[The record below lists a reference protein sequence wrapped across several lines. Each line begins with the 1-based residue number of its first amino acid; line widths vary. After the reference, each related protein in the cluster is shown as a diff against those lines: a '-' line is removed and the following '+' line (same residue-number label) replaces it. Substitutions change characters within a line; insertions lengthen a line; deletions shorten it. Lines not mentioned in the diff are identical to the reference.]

1 MMTNLEKSL
10 SYAQGNGK
18 KIFAMVAKDG
28 RNSVFC
34 IFDYSAMR
42 AMLENVNTRN
52 IERRDDGNRWKGLR
66 IDNLDHYEIA
76 RIRIPI
82 AWNGF
87 KADKRGFMATS
98 QELAMIDA
106 LNNGAHM
113 ELMRTAT
120 EEQRAIARQI
130 ASMVWTHTGNNHRRG
145 IADAVAMDADGNTW
159 QLEVKGIDGR
169 LFYS

>member
-1 MMTNLEKSL
+1 MMDNLERSL
-10 SYAQGNGK
+10 SYARGNGR

-28 RNSVFC
+28 RNSIFC
-34 IFDYSAMR
+34 IFDFDAMR
-42 AMLENVNTRN
+42 AMLENENTRN

-76 RIRIPI
+76 RIRVPI

-98 QELAMIDA
+98 QELTMIDA
-106 LNNGAHM
+106 LNSGARM
-113 ELMRTAT
+113 EIMHTAT
-120 EEQRAIARQI
+120 EEQKTIARRV

-145 IADAVAMDADGNTW
+145 VADGVATDADGVIW
-159 QLEVKGIDGR
+159 QLEIKGIDGR